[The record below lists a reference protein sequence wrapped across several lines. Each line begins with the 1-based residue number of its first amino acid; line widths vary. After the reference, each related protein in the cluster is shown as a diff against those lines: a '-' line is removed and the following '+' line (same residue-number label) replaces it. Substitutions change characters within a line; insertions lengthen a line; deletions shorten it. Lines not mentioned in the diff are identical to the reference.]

1 MDNEKSVAFVAP
13 PLSEKSSLG
22 GGGSEN
28 VGSGEDLIEMR
39 ANWSNPVEF
48 ILSCLN
54 FALGLG
60 NVWRYPYLAYRNG
73 GGAFLIPYFLAAVF
87 IGLPLFFIELLTGQ
101 YSGVGPIKA
110 FSFLSPLFKG
120 LGE

>member
-1 MDNEKSVAFVAP
+1 MDDSKQTTFTPSI
-13 PLSEKSSLG
+13 SDKISIS
-22 GGGSEN
+22 
-28 VGSGEDLIEMR
+28 GSGEKLVKDR
-39 ANWSNPVEF
+39 ANWGHPIEF

-73 GGAFLIPYFLAAVF
+73 GGAFLIPYLLAALF
-87 IGLPLFFIELLTGQ
+87 IGIPLFFVELLTGQ
-101 YSGVGPIKA
+101 YSGVGPVKA
-110 FSFLSPLFKG
+110 YAFLSPLFKG

>member
-1 MDNEKSVAFVAP
+1 MDNEKSVAFVAHTV
-13 PLSEKSSLG
+13 SSKNSL
-22 GGGSEN
+22 GGSEN
-28 VGSGEDLIEMR
+28 AGSGEDLIKMR
-39 ANWSNPVEF
+39 ANWSNPIEF

-87 IGLPLFFIELLTGQ
+87 IGLPLFFIELLTG
-101 YSGVGPIKA
+101 
-110 FSFLSPLFKG
+110 
-120 LGE
+120 